1 MQEGRVEADVEVFQ
15 LLVAELLR
23 ACELVEVFVFVVLHH
38 LVHPLTEGIH
48 LVDIHG
54 AEAHEVA
61 HVLLFHDVGL
71 AQVVVGGGESGVE
84 C

>member
-1 MQEGRVEADVEVFQ
+1 M
-15 LLVAELLR
+15 
-23 ACELVEVFVFVVLHH
+23 VLHH

-71 AQVVVGGGESGVE
+71 AQVVVVGGESGVE
-84 C
+84 R